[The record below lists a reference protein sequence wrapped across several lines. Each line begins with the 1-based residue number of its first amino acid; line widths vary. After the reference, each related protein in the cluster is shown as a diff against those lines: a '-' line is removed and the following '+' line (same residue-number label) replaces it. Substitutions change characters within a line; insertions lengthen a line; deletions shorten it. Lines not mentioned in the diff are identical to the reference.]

1 MARKPTISSVL
12 SLSHVW
18 IFATPGTAARQ
29 ASLSITNFQSPPKP
43 MSIESMMPSNHLILC
58 RPLLLL
64 LSIFPS
70 IRIFSNE
77 SAHNIKQIISFPADS
92 SKEDNFICI
101 PVKIFPLEPKVKKS
115 YYLKWLRLAPLFIFP
130 VSFFFVFSFLFVF
143 NCLCSC
149 FIALL
154 KHITP
159 GGLWKF

>member
-18 IFATPGTAARQ
+18 IFATPGTAACQ

-101 PVKIFPLEPKVKKS
+101 PVKIFPLEPKVKNPTIWNGWGWLL
-115 YYLKWLRLAPLFIFP
+115 YLFFLFL
-130 VSFFFVFSFLFVF
+130 SFLFSLF
-143 NCLCSC
+143 FL
-149 FIALL
+149 FLIAYAPALL
-154 KHITP
+154 LCWNI
-159 GGLWKF
+159 